1 MIFDDFGVNDF
12 DDLGV
17 LFDTFAKNENHQN
30 HHGLMILDDFD
41 DFGFAPIFVRSV
53 ATCLKSWAFHPTSVA
68 LWGQRDDFQCASR
81 DLRRMCRQAS

>member
-1 MIFDDFGVNDF
+1 MIFDDFGVDDF

-17 LFDTFAKNENHQN
+17 LFDKFAKNKNHQESSN
-30 HHGLMILDDFD
+30 LMILDDFD

-53 ATCLKSWAFHPTSVA
+53 ATCLKSLAFHPRSVA
-68 LWGQRDDFQCASR
+68 LWGQRNDFQCASR